1 MVALIISVA
10 SVQAQKSQVIAHRGY
25 WKTAGSAQN
34 SITALQKADSIHCYG
49 SEFDV
54 WLTKDNKL
62 VINHDPVYKMKY
74 MEYSKGDALTGLKLS
89 NGENLPSLEQ
99 YLEAGKKCNTKL
111 ILELKALNSKKRET
125 KAVQEILALVT
136 KMGLMDSFIPLI
148 VPTIASPVVFFYMKQ
163 YMESALPLSLIEAAR
178 IDGSGEFRT
187 FNSIVLPLMKPA
199 IAVQAIFTFV
209 SSWNNYFTPALIL
222 HDDKKKTLPILIAQL
237 RAADWLKFDMGQVYV
252 MITFSIL
259 PVIVVYL
266 ILSKHIVQGIALGS
280 VKG

>member
-99 YLEAGKKCNTKL
+99 YLKPVKNA
-111 ILELKALNSKKRET
+111 
-125 KAVQEILALVT
+125 
-136 KMGLMDSFIPLI
+136 IPNL
-148 VPTIASPVVFFYMKQ
+148 Y
-163 YMESALPLSLIEAAR
+163 
-178 IDGSGEFRT
+178 
-187 FNSIVLPLMKPA
+187 
-199 IAVQAIFTFV
+199 
-209 SSWNNYFTPALIL
+209 WN
-222 HDDKKKTLPILIAQL
+222 
-237 RAADWLKFDMGQVYV
+237 
-252 MITFSIL
+252 
-259 PVIVVYL
+259 
-266 ILSKHIVQGIALGS
+266 
-280 VKG
+280 